1 MEKAKRNQW
10 VSKEK
15 TTKGNMINRMVDL
28 LDEAIMKC
36 YFASIDEE
44 HENSDVTNYN
54 VERPSTNYYEAMIK
68 VIDYFLD
75 EVPLHI
81 DDEAQKEIDDILET
95 FRLDVEENGL
105 NTEEIRKALFL
116 LDIKAYKS
124 VNFSLDILTPDAIGM
139 IFAKLLNAYFYNEK
153 KLTIFDP
160 NFGIGNLMFTVN
172 NHLDKEVKMI
182 GMENHELLAKVAV
195 HKANMMME
203 DLTMYYQDTL
213 EYIIH
218 DIDVVISDLAVYDY
232 ENSEFHSELYDQ
244 HITYFPYLAIEHDL
258 LNKEFHPSFY
268 LIDNDFFTNKD
279 SKLFNTYLYQH
290 AHIEC
295 LIVLPISMFQNEK
308 SAKSILVLTN
318 KSKVNKDMHI
328 FMLPSLNDTNNFIHK
343 LQEIEEFLKELKERG
358 K

>member
-1 MEKAKRNQW
+1 MGKNKANQW
-10 VSKEK
+10 VSNAK
-15 TTKGNMINRMVDL
+15 TTDGNRINRMVDV

-54 VERPSTNYYEAMIK
+54 VEHPSTNYYEAMIK
-68 VIDYFLD
+68 IVNYFLD
-75 EVPLHI
+75 EIPLHI
-81 DDEAQKEIDDILET
+81 DDDAQQEIDDILET

-124 VNFSLDILTPDAIGM
+124 VNFSLDILTPDAIGL
-139 IFAKLLNAYFYNEK
+139 IFARLLDAYFNEAT

-172 NHLDKEVKMI
+172 NHLDKEIKMI

-195 HKANMMME
+195 CKANMMME
-203 DLTMYYQDTL
+203 DLTMYYQDAL
-213 EYIIH
+213 EYSIH
-218 DIDVVISDLAVYDY
+218 DIDVVISDLAVYTYQNDA
-232 ENSEFHSELYDQ
+232 FHSTLYDQ
-244 HITYFPYLAIEHDL
+244 KISYFPYLAIEHDL
-258 LNKEFHPSFY
+258 LNTQFHPSFY
-268 LIDNDFFTNKD
+268 LINNDFFTNQD
-279 SKLFNTYLYQH
+279 SKTFHAYLSQY

-295 LIVLPISMFQNEK
+295 LIVLPISMFQNEA

-318 KSKVNKDMHI
+318 RPKENQDMHI
-328 FMLPSLNDTNNFIHK
+328 FMLPSLNDTTHFIEK
-343 LQEIEEFLKELKERG
+343 LQEIEEFLKELRKGE
-358 K
+358 